1 MVVSHESDGSTS
13 CDIGGIGDGV
23 PVLGVQIRF
32 GRDRAE
38 CHPLVSDLRGSV
50 PEVLAVH
57 GDLVA
62 LIDEAGADFVD
73 RFRRYLIYMSGY
85 RLRQCGFAAVPCQL
99 HVIYW
104 RYPNYSYLMFET
116 GPARIVLVCL
126 LLIGQAA
133 LFPLYAVQP
142 VNEDAWVLADETEF
156 LDDSDRYLDGPVE
169 SGGIVQDTDPV
180 VIRVDTREG
189 TERVT
194 IIGAT
199 IEPGPGDKVRVYG
212 TLVEPA
218 TIDAHTAFVVPQQGR

>member
-1 MVVSHESDGSTS
+1 
-13 CDIGGIGDGV
+13 
-23 PVLGVQIRF
+23 
-32 GRDRAE
+32 
-38 CHPLVSDLRGSV
+38 
-50 PEVLAVH
+50 
-57 GDLVA
+57 
-62 LIDEAGADFVD
+62 
-73 RFRRYLIYMSGY
+73 
-85 RLRQCGFAAVPCQL
+85 
-99 HVIYW
+99 
-104 RYPNYSYLMFET
+104 MFET

-194 IIGAT
+194 ITGVT
-199 IEPGPGDKVRVYG
+199 IEPEPGDKARVYG

-218 TIDAHTAFVVPQQGR
+218 TIDAHTAFVVPQQGRWYAWGISFLAGLWVLARLIRHWTVTWSTLGFEPRAEPLTVRRGVAWARRRWGSDDA

>member
-1 MVVSHESDGSTS
+1 
-13 CDIGGIGDGV
+13 
-23 PVLGVQIRF
+23 
-32 GRDRAE
+32 
-38 CHPLVSDLRGSV
+38 
-50 PEVLAVH
+50 
-57 GDLVA
+57 
-62 LIDEAGADFVD
+62 
-73 RFRRYLIYMSGY
+73 
-85 RLRQCGFAAVPCQL
+85 
-99 HVIYW
+99 
-104 RYPNYSYLMFET
+104 MFET

-194 IIGAT
+194 ITGVT
-199 IEPGPGDKVRVYG
+199 IEPEPGDKVRVYG

-218 TIDAHTAFVVPQQGR
+218 TIDAHTAFVVPQQGRWYAWGISFLAGLWVLARLIRHWTVTWSTLGFEPRAEPLTVRRGVAWARRRWGSDDA